1 MIIKRGHAG
10 GVGKGGGGGQ
20 KRQIYDYVLSEYSQ
34 SNQKV
39 YFSIFGPYLPRQ
51 FFCGAIMTTAETE
64 YIYIFFF
71 DFQLFFSRIS
81 KKKVRSKFPSTISRV
96 VVK

>member
-1 MIIKRGHAG
+1 MPIVLGR
-10 GVGKGGGGGQ
+10 GGGGQ

-51 FFCGAIMTTAETE
+51 FFCGAIMTAAETE
-64 YIYIFFF
+64 YIYIFFL
-71 DFQLFFSRIS
+71 DFQLSLVES
-81 KKKVRSKFPSTISRV
+81 QKKSAFKVSLNYF
-96 VVK
+96 

>member
-10 GVGKGGGGGQ
+10 GVGKGGWGQ
-20 KRQIYDYVLSEYSQ
+20 KGQIYDYVLSEYSQ

-51 FFCGAIMTTAETE
+51 FFCGAIMTAAETE
-64 YIYIFFF
+64 
-71 DFQLFFSRIS
+71 
-81 KKKVRSKFPSTISRV
+81 
-96 VVK
+96 

>member
-1 MIIKRGHAG
+1 MQVVLGR
-10 GVGKGGGGGQ
+10 GGGGQ

-51 FFCGAIMTTAETE
+51 FFCGAIMTAAETE
-64 YIYIFFF
+64 
-71 DFQLFFSRIS
+71 
-81 KKKVRSKFPSTISRV
+81 
-96 VVK
+96 